1 MLKKLIF
8 LLNITFMTKGTL
20 QGTNRKRIKTSGFR
34 MRMQTA
40 SGRRIIRAR
49 RRKNRKNIA
58 I

>member
-1 MLKKLIF
+1 
-8 LLNITFMTKGTL
+8 MTKGTL
-20 QGTNRKRIKTSGFR
+20 QGTNKKRIRTSGFR
-34 MRMQTA
+34 ARMQTA